1 MTPCLAAQPVVR
13 ERSFM
18 SISAIE
24 EEILWSCSDDYEAP
38 HTISTGVGERAEQ
51 PASEASVRAALLSLA
66 ERGFVQAYRYDKR
79 SGAWVELTPAAAAKE
94 PDAWFRTTALGA
106 QELGDEAS

>member
-1 MTPCLAAQPVVR
+1 
-13 ERSFM
+13 M
-18 SISAIE
+18 SISAVE
-24 EEILWSCSDDYEAP
+24 EEILWACSDDYEAP
-38 HTISTGVGERAEQ
+38 HTISGGVGERAEQ

-79 SGAWVELTPAAAAKE
+79 SGAWVELAPAAAAKE
-94 PDAWFRTTALGA
+94 PDVWFRTTALGA